1 MLDALDEAGQA
12 VEDFYDLYTR
22 DGLEYYLGFGE
33 DLGDIGGESDE
44 EGEGDCYILYIFYLT
59 SIMYQKTKMRMKSL
73 RKKKSSLRMISQQV
87 MNLSKNASSNE
98 IKTLII

>member
-44 EGEGDCYILYIFYLT
+44 EGEGDEDEDE
-59 SIMYQKTKMRMKSL
+59 KP
-73 RKKKSSLRMISQQV
+73 KKKEVKPSDD
-87 MNLSKNASSNE
+87 KPAGDE
-98 IKTLII
+98 PK